1 MSKRKLNTTNTIAK
15 LSKICIAGLALATLS
30 GCLISPYYGQKFP
43 SRSAEIP
50 FTVYTTS
57 KSKPITI
64 ECAKASA
71 HGGPYNGDS
80 SYQLVKTIWPSSQG
94 SYDPSGNLIYSA
106 SVEQA
111 LPSDCYR
118 YYNYSDAY
126 DYITVVRVLQDGSD
140 TSIYTFDKA
149 GLACLGEWI
158 GKGPSWFNWLNKNC
172 HKVYS
177 NTGNTIRTVF
187 LKAKA

>member
-1 MSKRKLNTTNTIAK
+1 MKTRNVISRRSANQLLKASLTV
-15 LSKICIAGLALATLS
+15 LAITALS
-30 GCLISPYYGQKFP
+30 GCLISPFYGQNFS

-50 FTVYTTS
+50 FTLYTTDKNS
-57 KSKPITI
+57 PVTI

-80 SYQLVKTIWPSSQG
+80 SYQLVKTIWPSTQASL
-94 SYDPSGNLIYSA
+94 DPSGNPIYVA
-106 SVEQA
+106 STEKA
-111 LPSDCYR
+111 LPADCFR
-118 YYNYSDAY
+118 YYDYSGAY
-126 DYITVVRVLQDGSD
+126 DYITVVRVLQNGSNNN
-140 TSIYTFDKA
+140 IYTFDKA

-158 GKGPSWFNWLNKNC
+158 GKGPNWFSWLNKGC
-172 HKVYS
+172 YKKYS